1 VVDYEWTVITR
12 LDRTIS
18 SLDERLVILAPPD
31 VAIPDQFT
39 ACEFDLERHS
49 ALIETIQ
56 RFRGSVYSE
65 DGAVRGE
72 HLSSD
77 GLHLTPEDNHSWHL
91 LLMNREGGIR
101 ACTWYRE
108 YDNRVYFDQLRLKQC
123 ALASSEKWRDTFW
136 RAVEGEI
143 RMAREQGLRYA
154 EVGGW
159 AVSPES
165 RCTGEGLLLALATY
179 GLGRIGGGVLGITTA
194 TIRHRS
200 STLLCRLG
208 GRPLQFEDTVVPPYF
223 DPHYDCVMEIVRFD
237 SRQPDSRF
245 SGLVEALHEKL
256 LSIPV
261 IARPYWPMM
270 RSRGFRPET
279 TASTSPELAA

>member
-1 VVDYEWTVITR
+1 MITR
-12 LDRTIS
+12 LDRTIA
-18 SLDERLVILAPPD
+18 SLDERLLILAPPG

-39 ACEFDLERHS
+39 TCEFDLDRHS
-49 ALIETIQ
+49 ALIQTIQ
-56 RFRGSVYSE
+56 RFRGSIYNQ
-65 DGAVRGE
+65 DGAIRDG

-77 GLHLTPEDNHSWHL
+77 GRHLTPEDNHSWHL
-91 LLMNREGGIR
+91 LLMNRDGSVR

-123 ALASSEKWRDTFW
+123 ELARSEKWRDAFW

-143 RMAREQGLRYA
+143 RVAREHNLRYA

-159 AVSPES
+159 AVSAES
-165 RCTGEGLLLALATY
+165 RCTGESLLLALATY

-194 TIRHRS
+194 TVRHRS

-208 GRPLQFEDTVVPPYF
+208 GRPLQIDDTVLPPYF

-237 SRQPDSRF
+237 SRRPDPRF
-245 SGLVEALHEKL
+245 SGLVQALHEKL

-270 RSRGFRPET
+270 RSTGYGPGAQRV
-279 TASTSPELAA
+279 TSPGPVPELAA

>member
-1 VVDYEWTVITR
+1 MVDYERTLITR
-12 LDRTIS
+12 LDRTIE
-18 SLDERLVILAPPD
+18 SLDQRLVLLAPPD

-39 ACEFDLERHS
+39 TCEFDLERHS
-49 ALIETIQ
+49 SLLESVQ
-56 RFRGSVYSE
+56 RFRGNVYYE
-65 DGAVRGE
+65 DGAVRDE
-72 HLSSD
+72 QLSSD
-77 GLHLTPEDNHSWHL
+77 GLHRTPEDNHAWHL
-91 LLMNREGGIR
+91 LLMNRDGGIS

-108 YDNRVYFDQLRLKQC
+108 YDNRVYFDRLRLKHC
-123 ALASSEKWRDTFW
+123 ALARSERWREPFW
-136 RAVEGEI
+136 RAVESEI
-143 RMAREQGLRYA
+143 RNAREQDLRYA

-208 GRPLQFEDTVVPPYF
+208 GRPLQSEDVVLPPYF
-223 DPHYDCVMEIVRFD
+223 DPHYECMMEVICFD
-237 SRQPDSRF
+237 SRQPNPKFSR
-245 SGLVEALHEKL
+245 LVELLHEKL
-256 LSIPV
+256 LSIPIV
-261 IARPYWPMM
+261 ARPYWPMM

-279 TASTSPELAA
+279 AAATSPELAA